1 MTPDR
6 GCSRREANLSA
17 ESHSKEAG
25 PRFPGTDADSRR
37 PGDHQAPQSKR
48 AETPGYFRL
57 LQVAVGNGA
66 TRLRRTDRLRKS
78 KDFQRISREGVRK
91 ASPHFIIV
99 VGEQRQD
106 GEGLGPALGVTV
118 GKKVGTAVERNR
130 VKRRIREWF
139 RQNRAAL
146 PQTAE
151 VVVIARKGAAQLGAL
166 ETQWELG
173 SLLR

>member
-17 ESHSKEAG
+17 ESHSKEAK
-25 PRFPGTDADSRR
+25 PWFPGADADSKR
-37 PGDHQAPQSKR
+37 PGGHQAPQSKR
-48 AETPGYFRL
+48 AQTPGRLRL
-57 LQVAVGNGA
+57 LQVKVGGGA

-78 KDFQRISREGVRK
+78 RDFQRISREGVRK
-91 ASPHFIIV
+91 ASPHFVMV
-99 VGEQRQD
+99 VGEKWQD
-106 GEGLGPALGVTV
+106 REGLGPVLGVTV
-118 GKKVGTAVERNR
+118 SKKVGTAVERNR

-139 RQNRAAL
+139 RWNRAAL
-146 PQTAE
+146 PQTAA
-151 VVVIARKGAAQLGAL
+151 VVVIARRGAAQLGAA